1 MPLEEI
7 DTHRKHWEADKH
19 WEMRKNFMV
28 MFHET
33 YPRDELLCKA
43 QLYVNIKLL
52 KNEYNQELMNEIK
65 AMSIQVN
72 TSSRKICMPSGF

>member
-1 MPLEEI
+1 MDPDYGKQMMPLEEI

-33 YPRDELLCKA
+33 YPRGMFGLRLGFEEINGNLYVDELLCKA

-52 KNEYNQELMNEIK
+52 KNE
-65 AMSIQVN
+65 
-72 TSSRKICMPSGF
+72 